1 MNDFTVLHLSDLHI
15 DNTDG
20 HLSVLLKNLL
30 EDIKVE
36 LEKSKHVVIV
46 VTGDIVHQGNYR
58 SGIDKVTK
66 EKYEQNLEEK
76 LENLVERMKTGSYC
90 PNPTRRVYI
99 PKETKG
105 KMRPLGISSYEDKLV
120 ESAIA

>member
-36 LEKSKHVVIV
+36 LEKAKHVVIV
-46 VTGDIVHQGNYR
+46 VTGDIVHQ
-58 SGIDKVTK
+58 
-66 EKYEQNLEEK
+66 
-76 LENLVERMKTGSYC
+76 
-90 PNPTRRVYI
+90 
-99 PKETKG
+99 
-105 KMRPLGISSYEDKLV
+105 
-120 ESAIA
+120 

>member
-58 SGIDKVTK
+58 TRGSVKRFFK
-66 EKYEQNLEEK
+66 ELKKILKKKFVKFLLSQGTIIANGRIILNLQ
-76 LENLVERMKTGSYC
+76 
-90 PNPTRRVYI
+90 
-99 PKETKG
+99 
-105 KMRPLGISSYEDKLV
+105 
-120 ESAIA
+120 